1 MLAALE
7 FGPFP
12 LYLAQR
18 AEPELA
24 RVPLVIVDDQRVLHA
39 NAAAK
44 RHGVTPGM
52 RLAGARMRVTALEER
67 AFLEPDL
74 AHAWEAL
81 LRELHHLT
89 PWLESGPRGRVFA
102 RLTRAEAEEVAHA
115 YGARAGL
122 APDVETAELAAL
134 SAGPGTVREVAP
146 PRQGEFLARL
156 PLRFLKG
163 VGLSEANLTR
173 LNWLGLS
180 AAADLARW
188 SAPQIRAYL
197 GAEGDSVVA
206 HLHGPRR
213 TELRPYRLPLTV
225 QRSLTFP
232 DPVREPRQLLP
243 AIDRLAAELERA
255 LAGRAARRLTLT
267 ATLAGGQRR
276 ASRLAKRP
284 LQQARH
290 IRQQALFALQDSRAE
305 GRPIER
311 LTVELS
317 APERLGVQEGIWPGR
332 EQREQALEATLE
344 RFPAAAK
351 RVAWRDPHAQ
361 AADLAWAWEGYA
373 SAGGAYATADLAHRG
388 APKRA
393 PGRGPRT
400 ARAGTETPVAS
411 PAAPTAAPVA
421 AVPLFAPP
429 EPAPDASPT
438 ASPAARPAARPAAPR
453 DPRPSPPLPAPLS

>member
-1 MLAALE
+1 VLAALE

-18 AEPELA
+18 AEPELG
-24 RVPLVIVDDQRVLHA
+24 RVPLVMVAEQRVLHA
-39 NAAAK
+39 NTAAR

-52 RLAGARMRVTALEER
+52 RLTGARMRVTALEER
-67 AFLEPDL
+67 AFSEPDL
-74 AHAWEAL
+74 DHAWGAL
-81 LRELHHLT
+81 LRELNDIT

-102 RLTRAEAEEVAHA
+102 RLDRAEVEEVARA
-115 YGARAGL
+115 YGVRAGF
-122 APDVETAELAAL
+122 APDIETAELAAL
-134 SAGPGTVREVAP
+134 SAGPGAVREVAP
-146 PRQGEFLARL
+146 PQQGEFLARL

-163 VGLSEANLTR
+163 VGVSEANITR
-173 LNWLGLS
+173 LSWLGLA

-197 GAEGDSVVA
+197 GREGDSVIA

-225 QRSLTFP
+225 QRSLAFP
-232 DPVREPRQLLP
+232 DPVREPHQLLP

-267 ATLAGGQRR
+267 ATLPGGQRR

-290 IRQQALFALQDSRAE
+290 IRQQALFALHDSHAE
-305 GRPIER
+305 GRPVER

-317 APERLGVQEGIWPGR
+317 APERLGAQEGIWSGHR
-332 EQREQALEATLE
+332 EQRERALEATLE
-344 RFPAAAK
+344 RFPTAPR
-351 RVAWRDPHAQ
+351 RVVWSDPHAQ
-361 AADLAWAWEGYA
+361 AADLAWRWEGYA
-373 SAGGAYATADLAHRG
+373 DAGGAYATADLACRG

-393 PGRGPRT
+393 PRSAARA
-400 ARAGTETPVAS
+400 ARAGAEP
-411 PAAPTAAPVA
+411 PAAPPVTPTA
-421 AVPLFAPP
+421 AVPLFAPT
-429 EPAPDASPT
+429 EPDPGASQAPATRPVG
-438 ASPAARPAARPAAPR
+438 ARTRRPVTQV
-453 DPRPSPPLPAPLS
+453 PSPLP